1 MERKIT
7 EALLQWKRDANKK
20 PMLLY
25 GVNGCGK
32 TYTVLEFGKTEYKNT
47 IYFDARHNIE
57 LEYVLDKNLTS
68 DKVIRGLAAISLET
82 VFQEDSLIIFD
93 NVNSN
98 VIDKIKKTFLNNPTY
113 HIILI
118 TDSKEIMNTK
128 KGEDITLKTM
138 QLVNFFEY
146 LKYVGKD
153 QLVDFISDSFKTN
166 NPMPFHA
173 MAFELYNS
181 YLLTG
186 GYPEIIT
193 NEKTT
198 DTNVLTSYLDRN
210 ATFQQSMLL
219 NLDNLIDI
227 KRGSEV
233 YDNVYLQL
241 VKDNKK
247 FQYGLLKQGGRSKEY
262 DNAIEYLINND
273 ILLCAYKISEIKTPL
288 SKSKE
293 EDSFKLYYNN
303 PGILFKK
310 LGVHY
315 NKLLADNRI
324 LYLLYE
330 NYIAASLKNNGF
342 NLYYHQSGGKSEI
355 DFIVQTRTGRIF
367 PIEIIRKNMAK
378 SKSLKLT
385 MNKFGIKEA
394 IRVSEENFSMK
405 NGIKYIPFY
414 AICCITEI
422 I

>member
-7 EALLQWKRDANKK
+7 EALLQWKRDQNKK
-20 PMLLY
+20 PLILY

-32 TYTVLEFGKTEYKNT
+32 TYTALEFGKTEYKNT
-47 IYFDARHNIE
+47 IYFDARHNLE
-57 LEYVLDKNLTS
+57 LEYVLDKNTTS

-93 NVNSN
+93 NANSN
-98 VIDKIKKTFLNNPTY
+98 VVDKIKKLFFNMPSY
-113 HIILI
+113 HIMMI
-118 TDSKEIMNTK
+118 TDSKEIINTK
-128 KGEDITLKTM
+128 KGEDITIKTM
-138 QLVNFFEY
+138 QLVSFFEY

-153 QLVDFISDSFKTN
+153 QLVDFIIDSFKTN

-173 MAFELYNS
+173 MAFELYNA

-186 GYPEIIT
+186 GYPEIIV
-193 NEKTT
+193 NENTK
-198 DTNVLTSYLDRN
+198 DTNLLTSYLERN
-210 ATFQQSMLL
+210 TTKERSALL

-227 KRGSEV
+227 KRGNEI
-233 YDNVYLQL
+233 YDNIYLQL

-262 DNAIEYLINND
+262 DNAIEYLISND
-273 ILLCAYKISEIKTPL
+273 IILCSYKVNEIKSPL
-288 SKSKE
+288 SKAKDT
-293 EDSFKLYYNN
+293 DSFKLYYSNS
-303 PGILFKK
+303 GVLFKK
-310 LGVHY
+310 LGIHY
-315 NKLLADNRI
+315 NKLVADNRL

-330 NYIAASLKNNGF
+330 NDIATSLKANGL

-355 DFIVQTRTGRIF
+355 DFVIQTRTGKIF

-385 MNKFGIKEA
+385 MNKFDIKDA
-394 IRVSEENFSMK
+394 IRISEENFSIK

-414 AICCITEI
+414 AICCVTETI
-422 I
+422 